1 MGTLVNES
9 TINQN
14 NIIRA
19 HLLTHGW
26 IDKKTALAIC
36 DCERISARIYD
47 LRHDYG
53 MDITTERVEGVNR
66 FGHREVHALYRLK
79 QEGDNA

>member
-1 MGTLVNES
+1 MGELVNKQ

-14 NIIRA
+14 AIIRA
-19 HLLTHGW
+19 HLITHGW

-47 LRHDYG
+47 LRHKYG
-53 MDITTERVEGVNR
+53 MNIVTEHVTGRNR
-66 FGHREVHALYRLK
+66 FGHIERHARYRLY
-79 QEGDNA
+79 QE

>member
-1 MGTLVNES
+1 MGALVNEQ

-14 NIIRA
+14 AIIRA
-19 HLLTHGW
+19 HLITHGW

-47 LRHDYG
+47 LRHKYD
-53 MDITTERVEGVNR
+53 MDIVTERVAGRNR
-66 FGHREVHALYRLK
+66 FGHLETHAVYRLR
-79 QEGDNA
+79 QE

>member
-1 MGTLVNES
+1 MGSLENAT

-36 DCERISARIYD
+36 DCERLGARIFD
-47 LRHDYG
+47 LRHKYD
-53 MDITTERVEGVNR
+53 MAIDTELVRKKNR
-66 FGHREVHALYRLK
+66 FGHAETHAVYRLR
-79 QEGDNA
+79 QE

>member
-1 MGTLVNES
+1 MGTLENKT
-9 TINQN
+9 TITQN
-14 NIIRA
+14 AIIRA

-47 LRHDYG
+47 LRHEYG
-53 MDITTERVEGVNR
+53 MDIVTDLVTGKNR
-66 FGHREVHALYRLK
+66 FGHSETHAVYRLRK
-79 QEGDNA
+79 E

>member
-1 MGTLVNES
+1 MEY
-9 TINQN
+9 INQN
-14 NIIRA
+14 QIIRA

-47 LRHDYG
+47 LRHKYD
-53 MDITTERVEGVNR
+53 MNIVTEIKEGKNKL
-66 FGHREVHALYRLK
+66 GHKIRYAVYRLR
-79 QEGDNA
+79 ED

>member
-1 MGTLVNES
+1 MSEA

-14 NIIRA
+14 AIIRA

-26 IDKKTALAIC
+26 IDKQTALAIC

-47 LRHDYG
+47 LRHYYD
-53 MDITTERVEGVNR
+53 MDIVTEHKEGRNR
-66 FGHREVHALYRLK
+66 LGHKIRYAVYRLK
-79 QEGDNA
+79 EN

>member
-1 MGTLVNES
+1 MGRLINEA

-19 HLLTHGW
+19 HLITHGW
-26 IDKKTALAIC
+26 IDKKTALQIC

-53 MDITTERVEGVNR
+53 MDIVTERVAGKNR
-66 FGHREVHALYRLK
+66 FGHAETHAIYRLK
-79 QEGDNA
+79 KE